1 MGGPLRKHTDGV
13 NYIESQKQ
21 ARDVSMV
28 ECLSSI
34 LSKQDPWFSAQHGK
48 AKDGKPSLGL
58 PPPLLI

>member
-21 ARDVSMV
+21 AGDVSMV

-34 LSKQDPWFSAQHGK
+34 LSKQDPWFSAQQHNNRRK
-48 AKDGKPSLGL
+48 RCV
-58 PPPLLI
+58 ICRQYV